1 VTVTT
6 IRDVASAAHVSI
18 ATVSR
23 VVNGDRSVHPGLR
36 QLVEAAIEQLGY
48 QPNAAARSLRLA
60 RTGTIGVIVPD
71 LTNPTFTD
79 ILHGIEQVAAERGR
93 SLFVCDAAGSF
104 TAQGVHLDRLYG
116 QRVDGILIHP
126 LGPFREQI
134 AAMRAKGIPV
144 IVMGQRS
151 PSGMEPEVIV
161 DEHEAAQ
168 AAFRLLF
175 GLGHRRIGLII
186 RTYGSEPAQLTASMP
201 VRVRDYREA
210 HAAAGIPID
219 ETLLSAAQTLDE
231 ARTQASAMLGRPDRP
246 TALIAGMHRFTPGML
261 LAMREAGL
269 RMPRDVSLIAH
280 GDSLWAN
287 AFEPPITVIRL
298 DYSAFGRQAAEL
310 FFAVAAGKAPDGPL
324 VQRSELVVRGSAAPA
339 RPVART
345 AK

>member
-1 VTVTT
+1 MAT

-36 QLVEAAIEQLGY
+36 QLVEVAIEQLGY

-79 ILHGIEQVAAERGR
+79 ILHGIEQVAAARGH

-104 TAQGVHLDRLYG
+104 DAQGVHLDRLYG

-126 LGPFREQI
+126 LGPYQEQI
-134 AAMRAKGIPV
+134 AATRAKGIPV
-144 IVMGQRS
+144 ILMGQRS
-151 PSGMEPEVIV
+151 PSGMGPEIVV

-168 AAFRLLF
+168 AAFRTLF
-175 GLGHRRIGLII
+175 ELGHRRIGLVI
-186 RTYGSEPAQLTASMP
+186 RSYGVEPSLPTASMP
-201 VRVRDYREA
+201 IRVRDYREA
-210 HAAAGIPID
+210 HAAAGVPVD
-219 ETLLSAAQTLDE
+219 ETLLGAAHTLDE
-231 ARTQASAMLGRPDRP
+231 ARARAGEMLARRDRP

-269 RMPRDVSLIAH
+269 RMPQDVSLIAH

-298 DYSAFGRQAAEL
+298 DYSAFGRRAAEL
-310 FFAVAAGKAPDGPL
+310 FFAVAAGEAADGPL
-324 VQRSELVVRGSAAPA
+324 VQRSELVVRGSVAPA
-339 RPVART
+339 RPAAPT
-345 AK
+345 PK